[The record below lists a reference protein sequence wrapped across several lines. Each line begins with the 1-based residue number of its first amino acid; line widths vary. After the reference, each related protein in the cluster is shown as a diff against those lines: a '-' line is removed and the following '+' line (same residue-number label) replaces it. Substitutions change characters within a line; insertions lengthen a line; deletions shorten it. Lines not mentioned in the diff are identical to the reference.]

1 MLNLA
6 PKYLENYIPNQ
17 KKRKKLSL
25 AYIFKC
31 TKLSTKMRSALLS
44 AVWTTPKGLIGS
56 SVNMSNALRLPP
68 CWPLRFFL
76 CTPTLQ
82 GERNKLP
89 LEGRLKLK
97 SHSSDHNNG
106 AVIYNNAQKILP
118 QLDALLEKPSY
129 QPKVFI

>member
-56 SVNMSNALRLPP
+56 SLDMSNALRLLAGLFAFSCAPP
-68 CWPLRFFL
+68 HFRGRGISSLW
-76 CTPTLQ
+76 
-82 GERNKLP
+82 K
-89 LEGRLKLK
+89 EG
-97 SHSSDHNNG
+97 
-106 AVIYNNAQKILP
+106 
-118 QLDALLEKPSY
+118 
-129 QPKVFI
+129 